1 MKAIAIL
8 IGVLVSCSA
17 ASEELTNRT
26 QEPSVEILGVKIV
39 RGMPESEVRAS
50 LPDLYCAAR
59 HGKCRTGCGNHEALY
74 KSATVQHARTLT
86 GIGISVSVR
95 PSAVQ

>member
-1 MKAIAIL
+1 MKATVIL

-17 ASEELTNRT
+17 ASEELTDRT

-50 LPDLYCAAR
+50 FPDLYCAE
-59 HGKCRTGCGNHEALY
+59 KV
-74 KSATVQHARTLT
+74 TVDP
-86 GIGISVSVR
+86 SVDY
-95 PSAVQ
+95 